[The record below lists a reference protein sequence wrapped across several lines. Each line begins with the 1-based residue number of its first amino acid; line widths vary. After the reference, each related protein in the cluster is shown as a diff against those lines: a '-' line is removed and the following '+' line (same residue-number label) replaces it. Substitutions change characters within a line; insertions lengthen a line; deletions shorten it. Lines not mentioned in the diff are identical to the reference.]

1 MKIKTDF
8 EIAIM
13 EMEKSRMEYWNRETE
28 NKLQE
33 LYREHARTK
42 IAEIE
47 AAKPVTLADY
57 CK

>member
-1 MKIKTDF
+1 MKINTEF

-13 EMEKSRMEYWNRETE
+13 EMEKSRIQHWESETE
-28 NKLQE
+28 KILQE
-33 LYREHARTK
+33 LYREQAKMK

-47 AAKPVTLADY
+47 AAKPATLAD